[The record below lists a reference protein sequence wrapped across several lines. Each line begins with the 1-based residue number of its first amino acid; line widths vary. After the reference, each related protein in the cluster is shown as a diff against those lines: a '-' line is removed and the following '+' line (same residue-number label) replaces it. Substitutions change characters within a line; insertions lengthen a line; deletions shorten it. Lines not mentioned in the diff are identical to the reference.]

1 MQQLAISRWQMAQSK
16 TESSI
21 DWGGV
26 PHLVICESADLVIG
40 KAQAIGK
47 WQLAAI
53 RGWQI
58 GTEQKRKQHRLG

>member
-40 KAQAIGK
+40 KAQANGN
-47 WQLAAI
+47 
-53 RGWQI
+53 
-58 GTEQKRKQHRLG
+58 